1 MPGACLS
8 TLVRP
13 SCTIRYTDR
22 STPAG
27 RPSVDPSMIA
37 PIPGV
42 LDDDPEDLASR
53 LIFRAHP
60 DMVRAAWVRGRRL
73 EALLSPGKVTA

>member
-1 MPGACLS
+1 MPYRDILLAV
-8 TLVRP
+8 LVQLLWAVGFAMAK
-13 SCTIRYTDR
+13 
-22 STPAG
+22 PA
-27 RPSVDPSMIA
+27 VAA

-42 LDDDPEDLASR
+42 VDDDPEDLASR

-73 EALLSPGKVTA
+73 EGPGGR